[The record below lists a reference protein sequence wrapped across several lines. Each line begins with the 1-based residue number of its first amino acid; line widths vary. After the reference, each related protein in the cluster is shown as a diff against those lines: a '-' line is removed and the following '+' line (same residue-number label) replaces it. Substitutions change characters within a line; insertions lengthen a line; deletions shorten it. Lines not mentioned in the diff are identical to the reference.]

1 MVVGFDEGLVDGTIF
16 GLDFV
21 ILEMMVLIWVLKFGG
36 VVIFCIIVILFI
48 FCLVIIW
55 LFCWVIVFWEVDFIL
70 VVVVVLFLMFFV
82 FCLII
87 FFLLILLLEFDFLF
101 CFFIV
106 VELLIFGVFF
116 WNIGVFFW
124 SIFNFFGGGIFF
136 WIILVFFFIVF
147 GGFMNEFIGK
157 ADFLLLLLEVL
168 FAFFNIKGEEEEGIL
183 EFVEDLKVFIIFW
196 WFWFRR
202 FDIMF
207 LVLSGRL

>member
-70 VVVVVLFLMFFV
+70 VVVVLFLMFFV
-82 FCLII
+82 ICLII

-116 WNIGVFFW
+116 WNIWVFFW

-168 FAFFNIKGEEEEGIL
+168 FAFFNIEGEEEEGIL
-183 EFVEDLKVFIIFW
+183 EFGEDLKVFIIFW

-202 FDIMF
+202 FDTMF